1 MHTGGCVDSIM
12 NEYKVVYWED
22 TSEESAFETSVKSK
36 FEQEINE
43 LAQDGW
49 VVKFSNIAT
58 SLQGNTEKRYVSAYA
73 LLEREIIPAPF
84 RERSKTSS

>member
-1 MHTGGCVDSIM
+1 M

-22 TSEESAFETSVKSK
+22 NAGEFSFGISVASK
-36 FEQEINE
+36 FERELNQ

-58 SLQGNTEKRYVSAYA
+58 LPQTNSERRGISAYA

-84 RERSKTSS
+84 RGQTKNSS